1 MDDTVQ
7 IPSNLLSRF
16 KSAAAEVE
24 KASEVRVISHN
35 DADGIS
41 SAAIVCATLLRK
53 NKRFQCTMLKGF
65 EEATVRETAQGC
77 DLLIISDMGSSSLD
91 VLETLPMKVIVLD
104 HHKPERDSNS
114 TKLVHVNPHLFG
126 IDGATSACAASVA
139 MMLSITISEKNWDL
153 LPIAFGGIVGDRQT
167 IRGLLGLNKY
177 LGEQG
182 QEKRILEVRKGSLIP
197 SGQLKDSLLNS
208 TDPFI
213 SGVSGD
219 PDGVSRLLTEA
230 GILDSMTLES
240 LDEAQEMKLSSLV
253 TLRLLTQ
260 GATLDNLEEASS
272 EKYYFSE
279 RKTYGHEL
287 SNLMNACGRSD
298 VTGMG
303 AAVVMGDA
311 KSLEKAERLR
321 QDYRKQVLEA
331 VLAVQFKGLK
341 QLDYLQY
348 FFSPVPDVSSDL
360 CGIVMQWIGDRD
372 KPTIALSQKNGDV
385 KISSR
390 ANKKMIEAGVDLSYA
405 LRTAA
410 TVVGGVGGGH
420 NVASG
425 GKIPAGKEDEFIA
438 MVNKIIGEQRAKG
451 KKPA

>member
-1 MDDTVQ
+1 MDDAVQ
-7 IPSNLLSRF
+7 IPSNLFSRF

-53 NKRFQCTMLKGF
+53 NKRFQCSMLKGF
-65 EEATVRETAQGC
+65 EEAVVRDTAQGC
-77 DLLIISDMGSSSLD
+77 DLLIISDMGSSSLEF
-91 VLETLPMKVIVLD
+91 LETLPMKVVVLD
-104 HHKPERDSNS
+104 HHRPERDSNS
-114 TKLVHVNPHLFG
+114 PRLVHVNPHLFG
-126 IDGATSACAASVA
+126 MDGATSACAASVA
-139 MMLSITISEKNWDL
+139 MMLSITVSEKNWDL

-177 LGEQG
+177 LGQIG
-182 QEKRILEVRKGSLIP
+182 QEKHILELRKGSLLP
-197 SGQLKDSLLNS
+197 SGPLKDSLLNS

-219 PDGVSRLLTEA
+219 PDGVSRLLTET

-253 TLRLLTQ
+253 TLRLLNQ

-272 EKYYFSE
+272 EKYFFSE

-303 AAVVMGDA
+303 AAVVLGDA
-311 KSLEKAERLR
+311 KSLEKAEGLR

-410 TVVGGVGGGH
+410 AAVGGVGGGH

-438 MVNKIIGEQRAKG
+438 MLNKIIGEQRSKS
-451 KKPA
+451 KKTA

>member
-1 MDDTVQ
+1 MDDVVQ

-24 KASEVRVISHN
+24 RASEVRVISHN

-65 EEATVRETAQGC
+65 EEAMVRNTAQGC

-91 VLETLPMKVIVLD
+91 VLDSLPIKVIVLD
-104 HHKPERDSNS
+104 HHKPERDSS
-114 TKLVHVNPHLFG
+114 KVIHVNPHLFG

-139 MMLSITISEKNWDL
+139 MMLSVTVSDKNWDL

-177 LGEQG
+177 LGHLG
-182 QEKRILEVRKGSLIP
+182 QEKGILEVRKGSLIP
-197 SGQLKDSLLNS
+197 NGPLKESLLNS

-230 GILDSMTLES
+230 GILDSMSLES
-240 LDEAQEMKLSSLV
+240 LDGAQEMKLSSLV

-272 EKYYFSE
+272 ENYYFSE
-279 RKTYGHEL
+279 RKLYGHEL
-287 SNLMNACGRSD
+287 SGLMNACGRSD
-298 VTGMG
+298 LTGMG
-303 AAVVMGDA
+303 AALAIGDN
-311 KSLEKAERLR
+311 KSLEKAEKLR
-321 QDYRKQVLEA
+321 QDYRKTVLDA

-341 QLDYLQY
+341 QMDNLQY

-360 CGIVMQWIGDRD
+360 CSIVMQWIGDRD
-372 KPTIALSQKNGDV
+372 KPTIAFSQKNSDV
-385 KISSR
+385 KMSSR
-390 ANKKMIEAGVDLSYA
+390 ANKKMIDDGVDLSYA

-410 TVVGGVGGGH
+410 GSVGGVGGGH

-438 MVNKIIGEQRAKG
+438 AVDRIIGEQRAK
-451 KKPA
+451 KKAA

>member
-1 MDDTVQ
+1 MDEIVQ
-7 IPSNLLSRF
+7 IPSNLLVRF

-53 NKRFQCTMLKGF
+53 SKRFHCTMLKGF
-65 EEATVRETAQGC
+65 DEAVVRNTLQGC

-91 VLETLPMKVIVLD
+91 VLDTLPLKVIVLD
-104 HHKPERDSNS
+104 HHKPERDS
-114 TKLVHVNPHLFG
+114 TKVVHVNPHLFG

-139 MMLSITISEKNWDL
+139 MMLSVMVSDKNWDL

-177 LGEQG
+177 LGQHGLERG
-182 QEKRILEVRKGSLIP
+182 ILDVRKGSLIP
-197 SGQLKDSLLNS
+197 SGALKESLLNS

-230 GILDSMTLES
+230 GILDSMSLES
-240 LDEAQEMKLSSLV
+240 LDEAQEMKLSSLI
-253 TLRLLTQ
+253 TLRLLAQ

-279 RKTYGHEL
+279 RKIYGHQL
-287 SNLMNACGRSD
+287 SGLMNACGRSD
-298 VTGMG
+298 LTGMG
-303 AAVVMGDA
+303 ASLALGDT
-311 KSLEKAERLR
+311 KSVEKAEKLR
-321 QDYRKQVLEA
+321 QDYRKTVLEA
-331 VLAVQFKGLK
+331 ILAVQFKGLK
-341 QLDYLQY
+341 QMDYLQY

-360 CGIVMQWIGDRD
+360 CGIVMQWVGDRN
-372 KPTIALSQKNGDV
+372 KPTIALSQKNSDV

-390 ANKKMIEAGVDLSYA
+390 ANKRMIDGGVDLSYA

-410 TVVGGVGGGH
+410 GAVGGVGGGH

-425 GKIPAGKEDEFIA
+425 GKIAVGKEDEFIA
-438 MVNKIIGEQRAKG
+438 MLDKIIGEQRAKG
-451 KKPA
+451 KKTV

>member
-1 MDDTVQ
+1 MDDAVQ

-16 KSAAAEVE
+16 KSAAAEVDR
-24 KASEVRVISHN
+24 AFEVRVISHN

-41 SAAIVCATLLRK
+41 SAAIVCAMLLRK

-65 EEATVRETAQGC
+65 EEEVVRNTAQGC

-114 TKLVHVNPHLFG
+114 TKLIHVNPHLFG

-139 MMLSITISEKNWDL
+139 MMLSITVSEKNWDL

-177 LGEQG
+177 LGQLG
-182 QEKRILEVRKGSLIP
+182 VEKRILEVRKGSLLP
-197 SGQLKDSLLNS
+197 SGPLKDSLFNS

-213 SGVSGD
+213 IGVSGD
-219 PDGVSRLLTEA
+219 ADGVIRILTEA

-240 LDEAQEMKLSSLV
+240 LDEAQEMKLASLV
-253 TLRLLTQ
+253 TLRLLAQ

-287 SNLMNACGRSD
+287 SGLMNACGRSD

-303 AAVVMGDA
+303 AAVVLGDVR
-311 KSLEKAERLR
+311 SLEKAEKLR

-341 QLDYLQY
+341 QLDNLQY

-360 CGIVMQWIGDRD
+360 CGIVMQWIGDRN
-372 KPTIALSQKNGDV
+372 KPTIALSQKNSDV

-410 TVVGGVGGGH
+410 ASVGGVGGGH

-438 MVNKIIGEQRAKG
+438 MVNKIVGEQRAR
-451 KKPA
+451 KKAA

>member
-1 MDDTVQ
+1 MDEVVQ
-7 IPSNLLSRF
+7 IPPNLLARF

-65 EEATVRETAQGC
+65 EEAVVRNTAQGC

-91 VLETLPMKVIVLD
+91 VLDSLPIKVIVLD
-104 HHKPERDSNS
+104 HHKPERDS
-114 TKLVHVNPHLFG
+114 TKVIHVNPHLFG
-126 IDGATSACAASVA
+126 IDGATSACAASAA
-139 MMLSITISEKNWDL
+139 MMLSITVSDKNWDL

-177 LGEQG
+177 LGQKG
-182 QEKRILEVRKGSLIP
+182 QEKGILEVRKGSLIP
-197 SGQLKDSLLNS
+197 SGPLKESLLNS

-213 SGVSGD
+213 SGVSGE

-230 GILDSMTLES
+230 GILDSMSLES
-240 LDEAQEMKLSSLV
+240 LDQAQEMKLASLV

-260 GATLDNLEEASS
+260 GATVDNLEEASS

-287 SNLMNACGRSD
+287 SGLMNACGRFD
-298 VTGMG
+298 LTGTG
-303 AAVVMGDA
+303 AAVVLGDA
-311 KSLEKAERLR
+311 RSLEKADKLR

-341 QLDYLQY
+341 QMDYLQY

-372 KPTIALSQKNGDV
+372 KPTIALSQKNSDV

-390 ANKKMIEAGVDLSYA
+390 ANKKMVEMGVDLSYA

-410 TVVGGVGGGH
+410 NAVGGTGGGH

-438 MVNKIIGEQRAKG
+438 MVDRIIGEQRAKA
-451 KKPA
+451 KKAA

>member
-1 MDDTVQ
+1 
-7 IPSNLLSRF
+7 
-16 KSAAAEVE
+16 
-24 KASEVRVISHN
+24 
-35 DADGIS
+35 
-41 SAAIVCATLLRK
+41 
-53 NKRFQCTMLKGF
+53 
-65 EEATVRETAQGC
+65 
-77 DLLIISDMGSSSLD
+77 
-91 VLETLPMKVIVLD
+91 
-104 HHKPERDSNS
+104 
-114 TKLVHVNPHLFG
+114 
-126 IDGATSACAASVA
+126 
-139 MMLSITISEKNWDL
+139 MMLSVTVSEKNWDL

-167 IRGLLGLNKY
+167 IRGLLGLNRY
-177 LGEQG
+177 LGQLG
-182 QEKRILEVRKGSLIP
+182 QEKGILEVRKGSLIP
-197 SGQLKDSLLNS
+197 SGPLKESLLNS

-230 GILDSMTLES
+230 GILDSMSLES
-240 LDEAQEMKLSSLV
+240 LDGAQEMKLSSLV

-279 RKTYGHEL
+279 RKLYGHEL
-287 SNLMNACGRSD
+287 SGLMNACGRSD
-298 VTGMG
+298 LTGMG
-303 AAVVMGDA
+303 AALVLGDT
-311 KSLEKAERLR
+311 KSVEKAEKLR
-321 QDYRKQVLEA
+321 QDYRKTVLEA

-341 QLDYLQY
+341 QLDNLQY

-360 CGIVMQWIGDRD
+360 CGIVMQWIGDRN
-372 KPTIALSQKNGDV
+372 KPTIALSQKNSDV

-390 ANKKMIEAGVDLSYA
+390 ANKKMIDNGVDLSYA

-410 TVVGGVGGGH
+410 ASVGGVGGGH

-438 MVNKIIGEQRAKG
+438 AVDRIIGEQRAKG

>member
-1 MDDTVQ
+1 MDEVVQ

-24 KASEVRVISHN
+24 RASEVRVISHN

-53 NKRFQCTMLKGF
+53 KKRFQCTMLKGF
-65 EEATVRETAQGC
+65 EEAVVRNTAQGC

-91 VLETLPMKVIVLD
+91 VLDTLPIKVIVLD
-104 HHKPERDSNS
+104 HHKPERDSS
-114 TKLVHVNPHLFG
+114 KVIHVNPHLFG

-139 MMLSITISEKNWDL
+139 MMLSVTVSDKNWDL

-177 LGEQG
+177 LGHLG
-182 QEKRILEVRKGSLIP
+182 QEKGILEVRKGSLIP
-197 SGQLKDSLLNS
+197 NGPLKESLLNS

-230 GILDSMTLES
+230 GILDSMSLES
-240 LDEAQEMKLSSLV
+240 LDGAQEMKLSSLV

-279 RKTYGHEL
+279 RKLYGHEL
-287 SNLMNACGRSD
+287 SGLMNACGRSD
-298 VTGMG
+298 LPGMG
-303 AAVVMGDA
+303 AALVLGDN
-311 KSLEKAERLR
+311 KSVEKAEKLR
-321 QDYRKQVLEA
+321 QDYQKTVLDA

-341 QLDYLQY
+341 QMDNLQY

-360 CGIVMQWIGDRD
+360 CSIVMQWIGDRD
-372 KPTIALSQKNGDV
+372 KPTIAFSQKNSDV
-385 KISSR
+385 KMSSR
-390 ANKKMIEAGVDLSYA
+390 ANKKMIDNGVDLSYA

-410 TVVGGVGGGH
+410 GSVGGVGGGH

-438 MVNKIIGEQRAKG
+438 AVDRIIGEQRAK
-451 KKPA
+451 KKTA